1 MIAKYS
7 NTPIEQTIN
16 TDIDLDSLPRGT
28 TRDAIVKVRVNQG
41 FFRATVLSSYN
52 MKCCIT
58 GIDIPE
64 LLVASHIVPWAKNER
79 ARLHPTNGLCLN
91 VMHDK
96 AFDRGLI
103 TLTSNYEIKLSSK
116 LKNNSNTDINKW
128 FLECENKRICLP
140 DRFIPNAEYLSYHQE
155 HVFVP

>member
-16 TDIDLDSLPRGT
+16 ADIDLDDLPRGT

-52 MKCCIT
+52 LKCCIT
-58 GIDIPE
+58 GIDLPE
-64 LLVASHIVPWAKNER
+64 LLVASHIMPWAKNEH
-79 ARLHPTNGLCLN
+79 ARLHRTNGLCLN

-103 TLTSNYEIKLSSK
+103 TLTYNYEIKLSSK
-116 LKNNSNTDINKW
+116 PKNKRSIDINKW
-128 FLECENKRICLP
+128 FSEYENKIICLP
-140 DRFIPNAEYLSYHQE
+140 DRFISNAEYLSYH
-155 HVFVP
+155 